1 MHFLLER
8 YLLKKLFKG
17 ELCDL
22 TSNLMLPLMLQHVSS
37 LVRSGHFH
45 CFVGLIPETVIF

>member
-22 TSNLMLPLMLQHVSS
+22 TSNLMLPLMLQHVNALLLGQAISIV
-37 LVRSGHFH
+37 LWG
-45 CFVGLIPETVIF
+45 